1 MTAPAASAA
10 ASTAIPFKPSSPEMA
25 GMGDGWWALVL
36 GLAVLAAVAVLL
48 RRRAAGFARFAGK
61 QRQVSVVESTRLD
74 ERTRLSVVHY
84 KGREMLIAHG
94 DGHVTVLAQDA
105 LAAAVEPKP

>member
-1 MTAPAASAA
+1 MTVQAASAA

-25 GMGDGWWALVL
+25 AMGDGWWALVL
-36 GLAVLAAVAVLL
+36 GLVLLAAAAVLL

-61 QRQVSVVESTRLD
+61 TRLVSVVESVRLD

-84 KGREMLIAHG
+84 KGREMLVAHG
-94 DGHVTVLAQDA
+94 DGEIKVLADEA
-105 LAAAVEPKP
+105 PGAPAAPKS